1 MTSKIRY
8 NHPFGA
14 HSGHLARSPN
24 RVRPSKPAP
33 REPWQPDWLMILM
46 VSLFVLTLMIAWLVD
61 IPALL
66 R

>member
-1 MTSKIRY
+1 MTSKFRH

-14 HSGHLARSPN
+14 NSGHLARSPSS
-24 RVRPSKPAP
+24 VRPTKPNT

-46 VSLFVLTLMIAWLVD
+46 VSLFILTLMIAWLVD

>member
-1 MTSKIRY
+1 MTSNRRY
-8 NHPFGA
+8 S
-14 HSGHLARSPN
+14 HSFENSPGHLTRSHK
-24 RVRPSKPAP
+24 RVSPSNPAP

-46 VSLFVLTLMIAWLVD
+46 VGLFVLTLMIAWLVD